1 MVKLVY
7 LNSKYVKFQNAKIHI
22 EDRGLQFSDSV
33 YEVIPFYNKKLIDL
47 IFHINRLKFSLKEL
61 NINYIINFWNGDET
75 LGTSFWAVYTIGGTI
90 VSLPAFVLPETSSA
104 IFIFVPF
111 QFIYLIWA
119 MVGTWR
125 SASKF
130 KPKKKQW
137 SWGTI
142 AQVYIVLS
150 VLRILFRLA
159 TALN

>member
-1 MVKLVY
+1 M
-7 LNSKYVKFQNAKIHI
+7 
-22 EDRGLQFSDSV
+22 
-33 YEVIPFYNKKLIDL
+33 KK
-47 IFHINRLKFSLKEL
+47 RKKQ
-61 NINYIINFWNGDET
+61 NYITNFWNGNES
-75 LGTSFWAVYTIGGTI
+75 LGTSFWVVYIIGGTI

-104 IFIFVPF
+104 VIVFVLF

-130 KPKKKQW
+130 KPKKNQW
-137 SWGTI
+137 AWGTI

-150 VLRILFRLA
+150 VLRMLFKLA

>member
-1 MVKLVY
+1 M
-7 LNSKYVKFQNAKIHI
+7 
-22 EDRGLQFSDSV
+22 
-33 YEVIPFYNKKLIDL
+33 KK
-47 IFHINRLKFSLKEL
+47 RKKQ
-61 NINYIINFWNGDET
+61 NYISNFWSGNES
-75 LGTSFWAVYTIGGTI
+75 LGTSFWAVYFIGGTI
-90 VSLPAFVLPETSSA
+90 LSLPAFVLSETSSA

-130 KPKKKQW
+130 KPKKNQW
-137 SWGTI
+137 AWGTI

-150 VLRILFRLA
+150 VLRMLIRLA

>member
-1 MVKLVY
+1 MKM
-7 LNSKYVKFQNAKIHI
+7 
-22 EDRGLQFSDSV
+22 
-33 YEVIPFYNKKLIDL
+33 KK
-47 IFHINRLKFSLKEL
+47 RKKQ
-61 NINYIINFWNGDET
+61 NYITNFWSGDET
-75 LGTSFWAVYTIGGTI
+75 LGTSFWAIYIIGGTI
-90 VSLPAFVLPETSSA
+90 VSLPAIVLPETSSA

-142 AQVYIVLS
+142 AQVFIVLS

>member
-1 MVKLVY
+1 MKRSKKQNFI
-7 LNSKYVKFQNAKIHI
+7 LN
-22 EDRGLQFSDSV
+22 L
-33 YEVIPFYNKKLIDL
+33 
-47 IFHINRLKFSLKEL
+47 
-61 NINYIINFWNGDET
+61 WNGNES
-75 LGTSFWAVYTIGGTI
+75 LGTSFWAVYLIGGTI
-90 VSLPAFVLPETSSA
+90 VSLPAFVLPETSNA
-104 IFIFVPF
+104 ILLFVPF
-111 QFIYLIWA
+111 QFAYIIWA

>member
-1 MVKLVY
+1 M
-7 LNSKYVKFQNAKIHI
+7 
-22 EDRGLQFSDSV
+22 
-33 YEVIPFYNKKLIDL
+33 KK
-47 IFHINRLKFSLKEL
+47 RKEQ
-61 NINYIINFWNGDET
+61 NYITNFWNGDES
-75 LGTSFWAVYTIGGTI
+75 LGISFWAVYTIGGTI
-90 VSLPAFVLPETSSA
+90 VALPAIVLPETSSA
-104 IFIFVPF
+104 ILIFVPF